1 MGKYRKRPAVIE
13 AFRWTGGPDQ
23 TEDPDWIKRQI
34 KAGFVSFSGGNMF
47 IKTLEGTMQASPGDY
62 IIRGVQGEVHPCKPD
77 IFEATYKPALNG
89 GN

>member
-47 IKTLEGTMQASPGDY
+47 IKTLEGTMQASQV
-62 IIRGVQGEVHPCKPD
+62 ITSLEAFRVRFILASQ
-77 IFEATYKPALNG
+77 IFSKQHISLP
-89 GN
+89 